1 MPELPE
7 VEGVVRS
14 LQPVVTGKT
23 IHHVT
28 ISKII
33 KQAKEQGK
41 ECIIKA
47 VDPDSFQQAIEG
59 MTIKSIE
66 RRSKYIF
73 SSGERRESIFARQPF
88 RDDGRMVPCIAT

>member
-23 IHHVT
+23 IYHVT
-28 ISKII
+28 ISEVI
-33 KQAKEQGK
+33 K
-41 ECIIKA
+41 
-47 VDPDSFQQAIEG
+47 QAIEG

-73 SSGERRESIFARQPF
+73 FHLRKKGTHICSSTI
-88 RDDGRMVPCIAT
+88 